1 MSTLPADDAVES
13 EMRAAATLASGRNQG
28 ARFEAGQDAR
38 LVAPGSASPGN
49 ESTVDATTRAALIS
63 VVTAAFFTLSV
74 QGALTF
80 QKYRFDKGLMLGTTT
95 AAVSWCE
102 DVARRRKFPP
112 SRLTLVLIATI
123 AAAFTVALQQAAR
136 VLAAGLPQAITHS

>member
-1 MSTLPADDAVES
+1 MSTLPTDDAVES

-49 ESTVDATTRAALIS
+49 ESTVDATTRAALIT

-80 QKYRFDKGLMLGTTT
+80 QKYRFDKGLMLGTTM
-95 AAVSWCE
+95 AAVNWCE
-102 DVARRRKFPP
+102 DVARRKNCGVHGRF
-112 SRLTLVLIATI
+112 
-123 AAAFTVALQQAAR
+123 
-136 VLAAGLPQAITHS
+136 AAGSTRLGRWLASSHHALVTATMLTAPTSAF

>member
-1 MSTLPADDAVES
+1 M
-13 EMRAAATLASGRNQG
+13 MRAAATLASGRNQG
-28 ARFEAGQDAR
+28 ARFEAGPHAR
-38 LVAPGSASPGN
+38 LV
-49 ESTVDATTRAALIS
+49 ALIS

-80 QKYRFDKGLMLGTTT
+80 QKYRLDKGLMLGTTM
-95 AAVSWCE
+95 AAVNWCE
-102 DVARRRKFPP
+102 DVARRKNFPP